1 MKLFDLVALVL
12 GVFHASVWAATA
24 DPEQPPAC
32 GLDCITQETIKS
44 TCELTNVTC
53 ICTNVELNEKI
64 SLCVHANCTVR
75 ESLLV
80 QSYSKHTCKAPSR
93 DRTTLVWVVG
103 IVFLVIG
110 LVGFALRVM
119 ARLFVGTQT
128 WGPDDWVMLLA
139 VAMMIPLNAIS
150 YPISQKALGK
160 DIWNVH
166 PDDITDFL
174 YFFYWDELL
183 YLGAL
188 PVTKISI
195 LLFYLKVFPARNTRI
210 FCWVL
215 IGLNVAYLIAFELVS
230 IFQCTPIEG
239 AWKAWDKEFH
249 AKCNNINMQGW
260 MAAVLNIVLDL
271 ATLILPLRELYRLS
285 LSRKKKVQIML
296 MFSVGFFVTIVSIVR
311 LQSLASYATTSNVTQ
326 DYVEVG
332 YWSTIEVPVGILCAC
347 MPAIRSL
354 FSLVFPKVFGTTR
367 GERSSY
373 ANISHPSS
381 NPLSKNSQKSS
392 SKVLSSHPSSHPSIR
407 VRTEFS
413 TRSAHVDDSSAVE
426 LTQMGHQHYHVDHRR
441 HSSEKKPVTPNE
453 PV

>member
-1 MKLFDLVALVL
+1 MKFFAFAALIL
-12 GVFHASVWAATA
+12 AVFQAGVWAATT
-24 DPEQPPAC
+24 PEEPPTC
-32 GLDCITQETIKS
+32 GLLCIQQETLKS

-80 QSYSKHTCKAPSR
+80 QSYSKHTCNAPSR
-93 DRTTLVWVVG
+93 DRTALVWILG

-110 LVGFALRVM
+110 LVGFGLRVM
-119 ARLFVGTQT
+119 ARVFVRAQT
-128 WGPDDWVMLLA
+128 WGADDWVMLLA
-139 VAMMIPLNAIS
+139 VLMMIPLNAIS
-150 YPISQKALGK
+150 IPISRVGLGK

-174 YFFYWDELL
+174 YFFFWDELL
-183 YLGAL
+183 YLGVL

-195 LLFYLKVFPARNTRI
+195 LLFYLKVFPGKNIRLG
-210 FCWVL
+210 CWIL
-215 IGLNVAYLIAFELVS
+215 IGLNVAYFIAFELVS

-239 AWKAWDKEFH
+239 AWRAWDKEFP

-260 MAAVLNIVLDL
+260 MAAILNIVLDV
-271 ATLILPLRELYRLS
+271 ATLCLPLWELYKLS
-285 LSRKKKVQIML
+285 LSRKKKIQIML

-326 DYVEVG
+326 DYVEIG
-332 YWSTIEVPVGILCAC
+332 YWSTIEVPVSILCAC

-354 FSLVFPKVFGTTR
+354 FSLVFPKVFGTTA
-367 GERSSY
+367 RSKSEY
-373 ANISHPSS
+373 ANISEGKQASS
-381 NPLSKNSQKSS
+381 SQKST
-392 SKVLSSHPSSHPSIR
+392 SKALSQGQGVR
-407 VRTEFS
+407 VSKNPNET
-413 TRSAHVDDSSAVE
+413 SAME
-426 LTQMGHQHYHVDHRR
+426 LTDMRFDYHHHHGR
-441 HSSEKKPVTPNE
+441 HSSEKLPVTPRE

>member
-1 MKLFDLVALVL
+1 MKFFSFAALIL
-12 GVFHASVWAATA
+12 AVFQAGVWAATT
-24 DPEQPPAC
+24 PEEPPTC
-32 GLDCITQETIKS
+32 GLKCIQQETIKS

-64 SLCVHANCTVR
+64 SLCVHSNCTVR
-75 ESLLV
+75 EALLV
-80 QSYSKHTCKAPSR
+80 QSYSKHTCNAPSR
-93 DRTTLVWVVG
+93 DRTHLVWILG
-103 IVFLVIG
+103 IVFLVVG
-110 LVGFALRVM
+110 LVGFGLRVM
-119 ARLFVGTQT
+119 ARVFVRAQT

-139 VAMMIPLNAIS
+139 VLMMIPLNAIS
-150 YPISQKALGK
+150 VPISQVGLGK

-183 YLGAL
+183 YLGVL

-195 LLFYLKVFPARNTRI
+195 LLFYLKVFPGKKIRLG
-210 FCWVL
+210 CWIL
-215 IGLNVAYLIAFELVS
+215 IGLNVAYFIAFELVS

-239 AWKAWDKEFH
+239 AWRAWDKEFP

-260 MAAVLNIVLDL
+260 MAAIFNIVLDVG
-271 ATLILPLRELYRLS
+271 TLCLPLWELYKLS
-285 LSRKKKVQIML
+285 LSRKKKIQIML

-326 DYVEVG
+326 DYVEIG

-354 FSLVFPKVFGTTR
+354 FSLVFPKVFGTTA
-367 GERSSY
+367 RSKSEY
-373 ANISHPSS
+373 ANISEGKQPSS
-381 NPLSKNSQKSS
+381 SQRSTSKALSQGQGGGRV
-392 SKVLSSHPSSHPSIR
+392 SKTPNE
-407 VRTEFS
+407 T
-413 TRSAHVDDSSAVE
+413 SAME
-426 LTQMGHQHYHVDHRR
+426 LTNMRFDYHHGR
-441 HSSEKKPVTPNE
+441 HSSEKLPVTPRE